1 MGDLNSSL
9 NTFQMAGFNRKTYLE
24 RDQPENRRN
33 FGHLEKH
40 SDYLKRTK
48 VLKKKSDAV
57 KSAMSAALL
66 KNKDEFYHAMINHKN
81 QKSMTM
87 KEKLSLNKD
96 GNKNYLRFK
105 ITTIKKEIS
114 KLEKSHTV
122 KEKNDENDQ
131 QSYVE
136 DKHLQQLKKSL
147 KELTH
152 ADD

>member
-1 MGDLNSSL
+1 MCDLNFL
-9 NTFQMAGFNRKTYLE
+9 Q
-24 RDQPENRRN
+24 
-33 FGHLEKH
+33 
-40 SDYLKRTK
+40 
-48 VLKKKSDAV
+48 
-57 KSAMSAALL
+57 
-66 KNKDEFYHAMINHKN
+66 KN

-114 KLEKSHTV
+114 KLEKSQTI

-131 QSYVE
+131 QSDVE

-152 ADD
+152 ADDLLSGRTGKFKKPPQRKK